1 MNPPDDNKSELQFPL
16 MCHYRVISLD
26 FPNIHFVIETVLMQL
41 GVTAPLQQGN
51 SSSTGKY
58 ISTNVDI
65 EVDSKEM
72 MEKIHNALCAIEG
85 VKRVL

>member
-1 MNPPDDNKSELQFPL
+1 MNPQDDKISELQFPL

-41 GVTAPLQQGN
+41 GVTAPLQHGN
-51 SSSTGKY
+51 SSSKGKY

-72 MEKIHNALCAIEG
+72 MEKIHKELCAIEG
-85 VKRVL
+85 VKMVL